1 MTQVDIKIIN
11 NKRICLRNS
20 FCVYNL
26 TDKCNNCSV
35 KFGNIKKKSLFKSV
49 NSITINLVI
58 DRIYN

>member
-1 MTQVDIKIIN
+1 MIVEIEIIN
-11 NKRICLRNS
+11 KKSICLINS

-35 KFGNIKKKSLFKSV
+35 KFGNTKKKNLFKSV
-49 NSITINLVI
+49 NSKTINLVI

>member
-1 MTQVDIKIIN
+1 MNVEIQKI
-11 NKRICLRNS
+11 NKKSICLINS

-35 KFGNIKKKSLFKSV
+35 KFGNTKKKNLFKSV
-49 NSITINLVI
+49 NSKTINLVI